1 MRSSATTPR
10 NLSPDPQVRHARDV
24 TDHRA
29 AHLDPRLSIAFIA
42 GKGRGVVARA
52 RIAAEEVIEVA
63 PVIVVDDNA
72 ALDHTV
78 LAHYVYDWKP
88 DGSAVAVALGFGSL
102 YNHSYRPNA
111 RYHKR
116 YDDVGGGTL
125 TYISLRDIEAG
136 EEVCVN
142 YNGDPADQSPLW
154 FDVVGD
160 GGGI

>member
-1 MRSSATTPR
+1 
-10 NLSPDPQVRHARDV
+10 V

-29 AHLDPRLSIAFIA
+29 AHLDQRLTIAFIA
-42 GKGRGVVARA
+42 GKGRGVVATA
-52 RIAAEEVIEVA
+52 RIAAEDVIEVA
-63 PVIVVDDNA
+63 PVIVVDDHA

-88 DGSAVAVALGFGSL
+88 DASAVAVALGFGSL

-111 RYHKR
+111 RYHKH
-116 YDDVGGGTL
+116 YDVDGGGTL
-125 TYISLRDIEAG
+125 TYIALRDIEAG